1 MSATPASMLQVVSSG
16 LQDRERLNA
25 PCGLPSIKFYKSVLR
40 QRTRWASQWR
50 RVEFDNLAD
59 FGRTAIATLPIN
71 GELIT
76 RATLV
81 IDLPDIYTPQLTAI
95 NQQLAVSGNKKVA
108 GPYWAWTNSVGHAI
122 CATVDFMIDGQVIDS
137 FDSQHLE
144 VLDEQRRS
152 VEHFDSTD
160 ALIARDPSTF
170 SDQQTI
176 QAYNQEA
183 TVQPQTNPQS
193 VEIIVPFWWN
203 RGPGPQALPIQALW
217 KDKVQI
223 RVSFRPVQ
231 QCVYTSCRINP
242 LNPPLSANQGA
253 GPLPN
258 IAGCGFFIRDAS
270 SSTLI
275 YDAGSTENMVAQ
287 GLPPGPTPFPGSVLP
302 TPTMP
307 TEYHFTDAYWIVE
320 YVSLEDREATAFR
333 LADLEIPI
341 EQHVPIPPII
351 TGGSPRVRIRMDQ
364 GGLVRDLTWVAQR
377 VEAPTY
383 NAHFLFSR
391 DLGPTGFAEP
401 ASPCDIPW
409 WPNAEIP
416 NWDYGTGYLKPGF
429 SDRNSEPVI
438 IASMSIRGL
447 KRFENEAPS
456 FFRSLMPALNCKRT
470 PLINRYIY
478 RYDFDYWPT
487 GGLAEALYKSEDEI
501 RGCANWDKLP
511 KRELALTMNQSSCG
525 GFTWAPD
532 TSQAIQTISDI
543 SAFVNIDNLFSP
555 LTDGLKVTL
564 TGARPYLPDGSVDV
578 LGNNGEGAIV
588 EGYIDMTALRRQP
601 GYIHL
606 YARTNAQ
613 GSAALV
619 QKKTA
624 GYEWIAVAGS
634 GGYGLINAGG
644 GGAAGSAVEVGWQG
658 GNGSQTHES
667 VTTVGGSVV
676 YNNIS
681 LATNIPVLGTSFMGP
696 NPGFQTIT
704 PGTFNSVELYF
715 SITNNTQTAAYI
727 QILYNNITQGTTYV
741 LTSPTSTVF
750 VPLSKYKATYNPTL
764 QPIQPAPDTLVINTD
779 DIINFEISVIN
790 VPGQST
796 EPPNPFLC
804 NTTDGIN
811 AAAKLYVEQNAG
823 SLVIPRTFYG
833 GGGGGRLD
841 DEGVGL
847 TDGQKMSTNPVFVM
861 SHLQTGGRTFVFH
874 GGDGYYGGG
883 SGSLC
888 GGGGGSYVSELIT
901 QVNTYKNQVASPVSI
916 RLEPQ
921 RRVPTIQPSYNIYS
935 WVTRYNRL
943 RINSGRGALMFSE
956 TT

>member
-1 MSATPASMLQVVSSG
+1 MLQVVSSG

-25 PCGLPSIKFYKSVLR
+25 PCGLPSVKFYKSVMR

-59 FGRTAIATLPIN
+59 FGRTAITTLPIN

-81 IDLPDIYTPQLTAI
+81 VELPDIYTPQINAI
-95 NQQLAVSGNKKVA
+95 NQQIDVSGNQKVA
-108 GPYWAWTNSVGHAI
+108 GPYWAWTNSVGHAL

-160 ALIARDPSTF
+160 ALIARDPSTY
-170 SDQQTI
+170 SDQQMI
-176 QAYNQEA
+176 QAYA
-183 TVQPQTNPQS
+183 SGVTMVQPQTNPQS
-193 VEIIVPFWWN
+193 VEIIPPFWWN

-231 QCVYTSCRINP
+231 QCVFTSARINP
-242 LNPPLSANQGA
+242 LNPPLSTNQGT

-275 YDAGSTENMVAQ
+275 YDAGSTSNMLAQ
-287 GLPPGPTPFPGSVLP
+287 GLPAGPTPFPGRVLSS
-302 TPTMP
+302 PTMP

-333 LADLEIPI
+333 MADLEIPI
-341 EQHVPIPPII
+341 EQHVPMPPII
-351 TGGSPRVRIRMDQ
+351 TAGSPRVRIRMDQ

-391 DLGPTGFAEP
+391 DLAPTGFAEP
-401 ASPCDIPW
+401 LSPCDVPW

-416 NWDYGTGYLKPGF
+416 NWNYGNGYFKPAF
-429 SDRNSEPVI
+429 SDRGSDPI
-438 IASMSIRGL
+438 SAAAMHIRGL
-447 KRFENEAPS
+447 TRFENEAPS
-456 FFRSLMPALNCKRT
+456 FFRALMPVLNCKRA
-470 PLINRYIY
+470 PLVDRYIY

-487 GGLAEALYKSEDEI
+487 GGIAEALYRPEDEI

-525 GFTWAPD
+525 GFSWAPD
-532 TSQAIQTISDI
+532 TSQAIQTLTGSSIVI
-543 SAFVNIDNLFSP
+543 IDSLFSP

-564 TGARPYLPDGSVDV
+564 TGARPFMSDGSLDV
-578 LGNNGEGAIV
+578 FGNNGDGAVVI
-588 EGYIDMTALRRQP
+588 GYIDLTALRRQP

-606 YARTNAQ
+606 YGRTNDQ
-613 GSAALV
+613 GSAALL
-619 QKKTA
+619 QKKTT
-624 GYEWIAVAGS
+624 GFEWIAVAGS
-634 GGYGLINAGG
+634 GGFGILNAGG
-644 GGAAGSAVEVGWQG
+644 GGNAGSAVDVGWQG
-658 GNGSQTHES
+658 GNGSRTHDA
-667 VTTVGGSVV
+667 VTSTNGGAVV
-676 YNNIS
+676 YNNVS
-681 LATNIPVLGTSFMGP
+681 SATNKLFLDTDFTGP
-696 NPGFQTIT
+696 YPGFQMIT
-704 PGTFNSVELYF
+704 NGTFNSVELTF
-715 SITNNTQTAAYI
+715 SITNNTETAARI
-727 QILYNNITQGTTYV
+727 EITMYN
-741 LTSPTSTVF
+741 LTRDISYNLTAPSSTVF
-750 VPLSKYKATYNPTL
+750 VPLSTFVAY
-764 QPIQPAPDTLVINTD
+764 PDPSSEVIPINTD
-779 DIINFEISVIN
+779 DLIYFGIRVVTIQLDVSA
-790 VPGQST
+790 
-796 EPPNPFLC
+796 NPFQC
-804 NTTDGIN
+804 NTTDGTN
-811 AAAKLYVEQNAG
+811 TTLAAKMYVTQYKNQA
-823 SLVIPRTFYG
+823 VIPRTFYG

-841 DEGVGL
+841 DVGVGQDDGIQMT
-847 TDGQKMSTNPVFVM
+847 TDPVFVL
-861 SHLQTGGRTFVFH
+861 SNKQTGGTQNNFL

-883 SGSLC
+883 SGSLA

-901 QVNTYKNQVASPVSI
+901 QVNTYENPTASPVSI

-921 RRVPTIQPSYNIYS
+921 LRVPTVQPSYNIYS
-935 WVTRYNRL
+935 WITRYNRL